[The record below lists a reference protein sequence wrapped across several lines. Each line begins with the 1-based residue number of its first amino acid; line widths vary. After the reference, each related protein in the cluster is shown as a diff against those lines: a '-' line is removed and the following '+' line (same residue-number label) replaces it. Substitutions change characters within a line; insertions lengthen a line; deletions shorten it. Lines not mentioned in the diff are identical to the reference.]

1 MRVEVIRQLFD
12 YNYGSHRHLWES
24 IGCITDA
31 QYVEAVPYSI
41 GSIRNHMVHLMS
53 VDVRWLARLQNAP
66 LPERLNY
73 ADFSTNVETRRKWDE
88 IETRMLAYIAAL
100 RDDQLNEIV
109 VYDLPHRGGVKRD
122 PRWLILVHLVNHGT
136 EHRSQVLP
144 ILHRLGAP
152 TFEQDLMNYVWGK
165 VG

>member
-1 MRVEVIRQLFD
+1 MKAESVRQLFD
-12 YNYGSHRHLWES
+12 YNYGSHRHLWDC
-24 IGCITDA
+24 IGCLTDA
-31 QYVEAVPYSI
+31 QYVEEVAYSI

-53 VDVRWLARLQNAP
+53 MDARWLARLQGAL

-73 ADFSTNVETRRKWDE
+73 ADFPTQAETRRKWDE
-88 IETRMLAYIAAL
+88 VETRMLGYVAKL
-100 RDDQLNEIV
+100 DDAELNERIA
-109 VYDLPHRGGVKRD
+109 YDISHRGGAKCD

-165 VG
+165 ES